1 MGNRPPKYE
10 NKSIELNHTLLIDGN
25 ALFKQSFFGA
35 KDCYNEKGVHV
46 GGLYQFLTT
55 LRKILI
61 DDLYHSVYVFWDG
74 NLSGKLRFDIYQP
87 YKSARGKDY
96 LNGTQPIDEAELTQ
110 RKVIWEYL
118 NELYIRQLKHDMI
131 EGDDYIGA
139 YCLLKK
145 PNEKITIASTDRD
158 MLQLI
163 DDDVRIYFLDKKL
176 IVDDKNY
183 NLHFPHHQKN
193 ALLIK
198 TMVGDTSD
206 SIKGIKGLGETKL
219 LSLFPILT
227 ERPVALTEVIS
238 EAKEQQKNRIEKKL
252 KPLKILDNIVNSVT
266 DGVQGDKIYEI
277 NEKIIN
283 LRKPL
288 LTHESLVELKALIE
302 GDFVASEKSIKTL
315 YKWMERDGLDKI
327 IGEFRYPDFLL
338 PFKKL
343 EEREKKRSKI

>member
-1 MGNRPPKYE
+1 MGNRPPRNGNSK
-10 NKSIELNHTLLIDGN
+10 IQLNHTLLVDGN

-35 KDCYNEKGVHV
+35 KDCFNEKGEHV
-46 GGLYQFLTT
+46 GGVAQFFIT
-55 LRKILI
+55 LRKLLVE
-61 DDLYHSVYVFWDG
+61 DLYHSVYVFWDG
-74 NLSGKLRFDIYQP
+74 NMSGKLRYEIYEP

-96 LNGTQPIDEAELTQ
+96 VNGTQPIDESELMQ
-110 RKVIWEYL
+110 RVVIWEYI

-131 EGDDYIGA
+131 EGDDFIGA

-145 PNEKITIASTDRD
+145 PNEKITIATTDRD

-163 DDDVRIYFLDKKL
+163 DDDVKIYFLDKKL
-176 IVDDKNY
+176 IVDKRNY
-183 NLHFPHHQKN
+183 NLHFNHHQNN

-227 ERPVALTEVIS
+227 ERPVAIS
-238 EAKEQQKNRIEKKL
+238 EIISDAKEQQKNRIEKKL

-277 NEKIIN
+277 NEKLIN

-288 LTHESLVELKALIE
+288 LTPESLNELKDLIE
-302 GDFVASEKSIKTL
+302 GDFDPSQKSTKKV

-327 IGEFRYPDFLL
+327 LGEIRYSEFLL

-343 EEREKKRSKI
+343 EEREKRRSKI